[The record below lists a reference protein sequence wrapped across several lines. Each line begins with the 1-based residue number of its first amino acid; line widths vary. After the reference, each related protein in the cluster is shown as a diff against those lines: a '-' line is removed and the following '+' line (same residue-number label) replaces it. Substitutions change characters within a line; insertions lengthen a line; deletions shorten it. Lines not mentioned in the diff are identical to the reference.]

1 MADRLSAAFVGA
13 SVRRK
18 EDGRL
23 LRGGARYVDDLVMP
37 GMLYAGL
44 VRSIHAHA
52 RITRVDGAA
61 ALKVPGVVA
70 VLTLA
75 DLPALAASV
84 PPLVPEPQF
93 PAYVHPIL
101 AGGRTRYA
109 GELVA
114 VVLAEDAYSAADGVE
129 AVVVDYEPLPAAIRV
144 AQAMAASAPR
154 VHEEWSGNEC

>member
-1 MADRLSAAFVGA
+1 MADRLSVAFVGA
-13 SVRRK
+13 SVKRK

-23 LRGGARYVDDLVMP
+23 VRGGARYVDDLVVP
-37 GMLYAGL
+37 AMLCAGL

-52 RITRVDGAA
+52 RIVRVDSAA

-84 PPLVPEPQF
+84 PPLVPERDF
-93 PAYVHPIL
+93 PPYLHPIL
-101 AGGRTRYA
+101 AGARTRYV

-129 AVVVDYEPLPAAIRV
+129 AVVVDYEPLPAAITV
-144 AQAMAASAPR
+144 AQAMAANAPR
-154 VHEEWSGNEC
+154 